1 MFPLLSGDAG
11 YEAVPLLCSDSR
23 AGIQQAFDGICIAD
37 SIPGLR
43 CSEKRIWRESTLQ
56 SPTQRATRSRL
67 CCFTLG
73 HRRYKQVSK
82 ITPAFNPSEVFSSFS
97 PPKVGQA
104 TYKEIP
110 SAPLKLKPRRPC
122 PVFSLRFTPI
132 QLTKRWK
139 GSVSLLRK
147 GAVSKLCIFF
157 LLNLSSGTS
166 ALLPFGEQ
174 TRAAAQRATKR
185 ILLQLLEQRAEPK
198 EVPKKPNEDPR
209 GCK

>member
-1 MFPLLSGDAG
+1 M
-11 YEAVPLLCSDSR
+11 PLLCSDSR

-43 CSEKRIWRESTLQ
+43 CSEKRIWRESTPQ
-56 SPTQRATRSRL
+56 NPTQRATRSWL
-67 CCFTLG
+67 CCFTPG
-73 HRRYKQVSK
+73 HHRYKQVSK
-82 ITPAFNPSEVFSSFS
+82 ITPAFNPSEDFSSFS
-97 PPKVGQA
+97 SPKVGEE

-110 SAPLKLKPRRPC
+110 SAPLKLKQRRPC
-122 PVFSLRFTPI
+122 PIFSLRFTPI
-132 QLTKRWK
+132 QLTKRWQE
-139 GSVSLLRK
+139 SVSLLRK

-174 TRAAAQRATKR
+174 TRAAAQRATKE
-185 ILLQLLEQRAEPK
+185 ILFQLLEQRAEPK